1 VRSAVEQRFSAS
13 RGARV
18 GLAILAILGL
28 LAAWAPFLAS
38 DVPFV
43 LVARDL
49 GTLERARSELVPLA
63 ESYERAARE
72 DQAVSRLFA
81 DVAALESRIDR
92 LAPAASARDFTA
104 LRAALAK
111 TRESN
116 VDRVAV
122 AAELVAAAR
131 LTRDA
136 LGPGRLVAPRERTF
150 PLLTRLDGFDV
161 LVALAPIGVALALRL
176 RRKLRTTRAVVFAF
190 APILAVSA
198 VVGVLHVEPRL
209 SAQGSLKRAIARV
222 DVEVESAVFA
232 PIPFGFAET
241 NLSES
246 WRPPTWLSSA
256 RVDVDGRSTSASRA
270 YGPSA
275 GRIEANPFEPA
286 IDALHRHVLG
296 TDALGRD
303 IAARVLWGGRRS
315 LAIGAAAAVLLFAIG
330 SVLGVAAG
338 FLGGFVDVVVSRTI
352 EVVLCFPAFF
362 LVLVAVA
369 WTDPDVVPMSL
380 AVVLVIAAVGWT
392 TTARLVRAE
401 ALRVAASGH
410 VLAARALGVARVEI
424 LFRHVLPNAVGPA
437 IVAFG
442 FAAGGA
448 IGVESSLAFLGLG
461 VDVAFPS
468 WGGLVGSAR
477 GADRSWAWI
486 APGIAVFLA
495 VLAWV
500 LVAEAARAALEPR
513 RAIRSAP

>member
-1 VRSAVEQRFSAS
+1 MRSAAQRRFFAA

-18 GLAILAILGL
+18 GLAILAVLAV

-43 LVARDL
+43 LVARDHGAL
-49 GTLERARSELVPLA
+49 GRARSELVPLA
-63 ESYERAARE
+63 ESYVRAMHDSVDPRAARADLE
-72 DQAVSRLFA
+72 ALDARVDTLESAV
-81 DVAALESRIDR
+81 DPAALTVLRDTLDRIRARGTTDSND
-92 LAPAASARDFTA
+92 AAA
-104 LRAALAK
+104 LVEHARAA
-111 TRESN
+111 
-116 VDRVAV
+116 
-122 AAELVAAAR
+122 
-131 LTRDA
+131 RDA
-136 LGPGRLVAPRERTF
+136 LGTAPLVARPMRTF
-150 PLLTRLDGFDV
+150 PLFQRLDGFDV
-161 LVALAPIGVALALRL
+161 LVALAPIGLAIALAA
-176 RRKLRTTRAVVFAF
+176 RRKFGTRRAIAFAF
-190 APILAVSA
+190 GPIVLVAA
-198 VVGVLHVEPRL
+198 VVGLVHAEPRL
-209 SAQGSLKRAIARV
+209 AAQGSLKRQIARGDVAV
-222 DVEVESAVFA
+222 DSAVFA

-241 NLSES
+241 NLPES
-246 WRPPTWLSSA
+246 WRPPTWLASA
-256 RVDVDGRSTSASRA
+256 RVDADGRYTRGSMPTS
-270 YGPSA
+270 

-286 IDALHRHVLG
+286 VDAAHRHLLG

-303 IAARVLWGGRRS
+303 VAARVLWGGRRS
-315 LAIGAAAAVLLFAIG
+315 LAIGVAAALLLFAIG
-330 SVLGVAAG
+330 SVLGAAAG
-338 FLGGFVDVVVSRTI
+338 FLGGFVDFVVSRTI

-410 VLAARALGVARVEI
+410 VLAARALGVRRVVI
-424 LFRHVLPNAVGPA
+424 LLQHVLPNSIGPA

-477 GADRSWAWI
+477 GADQSWAWI
-486 APGIAVFLA
+486 APGVAVFLA

-500 LVAEAARAALEPR
+500 LVAEAARGAIESR
-513 RAIRSAP
+513 RAIGGAP

>member
-1 VRSAVEQRFSAS
+1 VRSAIEERFRAS

-18 GLAILAILGL
+18 GLAILAVLAV

-43 LVARDL
+43 LVARDHGAL
-49 GTLERARSELVPLA
+49 GRARAELVPLA
-63 ESYERAARE
+63 ESYERGMGASVGPKAMAA
-72 DQAVSRLFA
+72 DL
-81 DVAALESRIDR
+81 AALDARLGTLES
-92 LAPAASARDFTA
+92 AVPSGA
-104 LRAALAK
+104 LRELRDTLDRIRERGTSDPKDSAALVEHA
-111 TRESN
+111 R
-116 VDRVAV
+116 
-122 AAELVAAAR
+122 AA
-131 LTRDA
+131 RDA
-136 LGPGRLVAPRERTF
+136 LGAAPLVAPAERTYPIF
-150 PLLTRLDGFDV
+150 GQLDGFDV
-161 LVALAPIGVALALRL
+161 FVALAPIGAAVAIALRRKFATQRALAL
-176 RRKLRTTRAVVFAF
+176 AF
-190 APILAVSA
+190 GPVLVAAA
-198 VVGVLHVEPRL
+198 MVGLVHAEPRL
-209 SAQGSLKRAIARV
+209 AAQGSLKRQIARG
-222 DVEVESAVFA
+222 DVTVESAVFA

-241 NLSES
+241 SLAES
-246 WRPPTWLSSA
+246 WRPPTWLASA
-256 RVDVDGRSTSASRA
+256 RVDAEGRYTRGSMPTS
-270 YGPSA
+270 

-286 IDALHRHVLG
+286 VDAPHRHLLG

-303 IAARVLWGGRRS
+303 VAARVLWGGRRS
-315 LAIGAAAAVLLFAIG
+315 LAIGFAAALLLFAIG
-330 SVLGVAAG
+330 SVLGAAAG
-338 FLGGFVDVVVSRTI
+338 FLGGVADFVVSRTI

-410 VLAARALGVARVEI
+410 VLAARALGVRRIVI
-424 LFRHVLPNAVGPA
+424 LFEHVLPNSVGPA

-468 WGGLVGSAR
+468 WGGLVGAAR
-477 GADRSWAWI
+477 GADQSWAWI

-500 LVAEAARAALEPR
+500 LVAEAARGAIESR
-513 RAIRSAP
+513 RAIGATP